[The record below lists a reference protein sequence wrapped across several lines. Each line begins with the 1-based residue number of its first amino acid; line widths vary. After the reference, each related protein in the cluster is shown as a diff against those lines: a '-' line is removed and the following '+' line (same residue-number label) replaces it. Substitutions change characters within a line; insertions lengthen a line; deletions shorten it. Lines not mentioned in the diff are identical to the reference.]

1 MKKAGK
7 ITGQKIAKVP
17 GSYISIQEKLKLV
30 KENTIFLIVK
40 RKKKLKIS
48 ANIGKKLISLI
59 VHIKFE
65 THVRFIYKKDNSFT
79 YMSR

>member
-40 RKKKLKIS
+40 KKKK
-48 ANIGKKLISLI
+48 AEN
-59 VHIKFE
+59 
-65 THVRFIYKKDNSFT
+65 
-79 YMSR
+79 